1 MSIVPEFACPMT
13 AAREFVARPPARRLS
28 SASYWVC
35 GFETD
40 FQWSGEKDSISS
52 ILPATFTPGT
62 TPATCFGDRV
72 RAGLARA
79 QPCLTVVGVS
89 LCVGRRSSARM
100 AQDHWRKVEKA
111 RQRLVL
117 CRLMID
123 IMRTVHGA
131 YVPASEPFGVRLETC
146 FIGLC
151 VAIGD
156 LDGRPFSIA
165 KIAAYM
171 RVPRTTVIRKLA
183 QLKSWGLIDREGRR
197 YYLREKTLNSA
208 IGMRSHQQVRR
219 ILNRATAE
227 LAILD
232 VLPD

>member
-1 MSIVPEFACPMT
+1 
-13 AAREFVARPPARRLS
+13 L
-28 SASYWVC
+28 
-35 GFETD
+35 
-40 FQWSGEKDSISS
+40 
-52 ILPATFTPGT
+52 
-62 TPATCFGDRV
+62 
-72 RAGLARA
+72 
-79 QPCLTVVGVS
+79 
-89 LCVGRRSSARM
+89 

-117 CRLMID
+117 GRMMID

-131 YVPASEPFGVRLETC
+131 YAPASEPFGVTLETC

-151 VAIGD
+151 IAVGD
-156 LDGRPFSIA
+156 LQGMPFSVA

-171 RVPRTTVIRKLA
+171 GVPRTTVIRKLA